1 MVAIAKA
8 GGIIVPINN
17 RLALPEILYILED
30 ANPFAIIY
38 TPDSRTVIAQTHISP
53 KIIKIISGSPV
64 EGESNIN
71 ALMSAKSVQPPPFP
85 ETGSDDAL
93 LCYTSGTT
101 GHPQGVISTHPNIV
115 VGQ

>member
-38 TPDSRTVIAQTHISP
+38 TPDSRPVIAQTHISP
-53 KIIKIISGSPV
+53 KIIKIISGSPI
-64 EGESNIN
+64 EGVDKE
-71 ALMSAKSVQPPPFP
+71 KSKQT
-85 ETGSDDAL
+85 EL
-93 LCYTSGTT
+93 
-101 GHPQGVISTHPNIV
+101 ISHNKKNQYKIIPLFV
-115 VGQ
+115 